1 MTSRLKQAIE
11 ADILSGLYDGAATIV
26 AVGGEIAFNE
36 TIGYADR
43 ANETL
48 LRHDSVFPVFSISK
62 ALTAVALL
70 QRIERGEA
78 KLDTPVCEVIPEFG
92 IKGKA
97 RATLGQLL
105 CHTAG
110 VAPGFPAVPAEQ
122 QGNLEAVVAAVC
134 ATPAVSVPGEEAS
147 YSQIMA
153 HAVAAESVRRLDG
166 SGLRFRDIV
175 KRDILSPLGMLD
187 TRLGMCS
194 DLAARGIVPCCT
206 DRSPGL
212 FDPDALVAA
221 AQDIMNPALDHE
233 MPAAGFVST
242 LNDMYAFSEALRGG
256 GKRGEARVLSPAM
269 VAFATKVHTGTMINY
284 PMAFRARDEG
294 LACVP
299 GKSWIG
305 LLYPRRGYGSDVF
318 WTSGKPGNIR
328 RLRRRFDQYVGR
340 SDARHDH
347 GLSHDRHSRRDKQ
360 RRSFSATL
368 GHCNSRVLSLILSSW
383 CEATRCC

>member
-1 MTSRLKQAIE
+1 MASRLKQAIE
-11 ADILSGLYDGAATIV
+11 TDILSGRYDGAATIV

-48 LRHDSVFPVFSISK
+48 LSQDNVFPVFSISK

-70 QRIERGEA
+70 QRVERGEA
-78 KLDTPVCEVIPEFG
+78 RLDTPVCEVIPEFG
-92 IKGKA
+92 VKGKA

-110 VAPGFPAVPAEQ
+110 MAPGFPAVPADK

-153 HAVAAESVRRLDG
+153 HAVAAECVRRLDG

-175 KRDILSPLGMLD
+175 RRDILVPLGMMD
-187 TRLGMCS
+187 TCLGMRS
-194 DLAARGIVPCCT
+194 DLATRGIVPCCT

-221 AQDIMNPALDHE
+221 AQDIMNPALDDE

-269 VAFATKVHTGTMINY
+269 VAFATKVHTGTMINSQWHFAREMKGW
-284 PMAFRARDEG
+284 PAFPANLGLGFFIRGEG
-294 LACVP
+294 MIP
-299 GKSWIG
+299 T
-305 LLYPRRGYGSDVF
+305 YF
-318 WTSGKPGNIR
+318 
-328 RLRRRFDQYVGR
+328 
-340 SDARHDH
+340 
-347 GLSHDRHSRRDKQ
+347 
-360 RRSFSATL
+360 
-368 GHCNSRVLSLILSSW
+368 GHLSSPETFGAFGAGSTNMW
-383 CEATRCC
+383 VDPTRDMIMVCLTTGILEETNSAARFQRLSDIAIAEYYC

>member
-1 MTSRLKQAIE
+1 MASRLKQAIE
-11 ADILSGLYDGAATIV
+11 ADILSGRYDGAATIV
-26 AVGGEIAFNE
+26 AVGGEVAFNE

-70 QRIERGEA
+70 QRVEHGEA
-78 KLDTPVCEVIPEFG
+78 RLDTPICEVIPEFG
-92 IKGKA
+92 VKGKA

-110 VAPGFPAVPAEQ
+110 VAPGFPAVPADK

-153 HAVAAESVRRLDG
+153 HAVVAECVRRLDG

-175 KRDILSPLGMLD
+175 RRDILAPLGMTD
-187 TRLGMCS
+187 TCLGMRS

-212 FDPDALVAA
+212 FDPDALIAA

-242 LNDMYAFSEALRGG
+242 LNDIYAFSEALRGG
-256 GKRGEARVLSPAM
+256 GKRGKARVLSPAM
-269 VAFATKVHTGTMINY
+269 VAFATKVHTGTMINTQWHFAREMKGW
-284 PMAFRARDEG
+284 PAFPANLGLGFFVRGEG
-294 LACVP
+294 MIP
-299 GKSWIG
+299 T
-305 LLYPRRGYGSDVF
+305 YF
-318 WTSGKPGNIR
+318 
-328 RLRRRFDQYVGR
+328 
-340 SDARHDH
+340 
-347 GLSHDRHSRRDKQ
+347 
-360 RRSFSATL
+360 
-368 GHCNSRVLSLILSSW
+368 GHLSSPETFGAFGAGSTNMW
-383 CEATRCC
+383 VDPMRDMIMVCLTTGILEETNSAARFQRLSDIAIAEYYY

>member
-26 AVGGEIAFNE
+26 AVGGEIEFNE

-70 QRIERGEA
+70 QRIERGA
-78 KLDTPVCEVIPEFG
+78 ARLDTPVCEVIPEFG
-92 IKGKA
+92 VKGKA

-153 HAVAAESVRRLDG
+153 HAVAAECVRRLDR

-175 KRDILSPLGMLD
+175 RRDILTPLGMMD
-187 TRLGMCS
+187 TCLGMRS

-212 FDPDALVAA
+212 FDPDTLVAA

-242 LNDMYAFSEALRGG
+242 LNDIYAFSEALRGG
-256 GKRGEARVLSPAM
+256 GRRGEARVLSPAM
-269 VAFATKVHTGTMINY
+269 VAFATKVHTGMMINTQWHFAREMKGW
-284 PMAFRARDEG
+284 PAFPANLGLGFFIRGEAMIPTYCGHLASPETFGAFGAGSTNLWVDPTRDMVMVCLTTGILEETNSAARFQR
-294 LACVP
+294 L
-299 GKSWIG
+299 
-305 LLYPRRGYGSDVF
+305 SD
-318 WTSGKPGNIR
+318 IAIAE
-328 RLRRRFDQYVGR
+328 YY
-340 SDARHDH
+340 
-347 GLSHDRHSRRDKQ
+347 
-360 RRSFSATL
+360 
-368 GHCNSRVLSLILSSW
+368 C
-383 CEATRCC
+383 

>member
-1 MTSRLKQAIE
+1 MANRLRRAIE
-11 ADILSGLYDGAATIV
+11 ADIQSGLYDGAATIV
-26 AVGGEIAFNE
+26 AVGGEIALNE

-43 ANETL
+43 ASETP

-62 ALTAVALL
+62 ALTSVALL

-78 KLDTPVCEVIPEFG
+78 RLDTPVCEVIPEFG
-92 IKGKA
+92 VKGKA

-110 VAPGFPAVPAEQ
+110 VAPGFPAVPADQ
-122 QGNLEAVVAAVC
+122 QGDLEAVVAAVC

-175 KRDILSPLGMLD
+175 MRDVLAPLGMTD
-187 TRLGMCS
+187 TCLGMRV
-194 DLAARGIVPCCT
+194 DLAARRIVPRCT

-212 FDPDALVAA
+212 FDPDALIAA
-221 AQDIMNPALDHE
+221 AQDIMDPALDHE

-242 LNDMYAFSEALRGG
+242 LNDIYAFAEALRGG

-269 VAFATKVHTGTMINY
+269 VAFATKVHTGTMINTQWNFAREMRGWPAFPANLGLGFFIRGEGMI
-284 PMAFRARDEG
+284 PMHF
-294 LACVP
+294 
-299 GKSWIG
+299 
-305 LLYPRRGYGSDVF
+305 
-318 WTSGKPGNIR
+318 
-328 RLRRRFDQYVGR
+328 
-340 SDARHDH
+340 
-347 GLSHDRHSRRDKQ
+347 
-360 RRSFSATL
+360 
-368 GHCNSRVLSLILSSW
+368 GHLSSPETFGAFGAGSTNMW
-383 CEATRCC
+383 VDPTRDMIMVCLTTGILEETNSAARFQRLSDIAIAEHYR

>member
-1 MTSRLKQAIE
+1 MASRLKQAIE
-11 ADILSGLYDGAATIV
+11 ADIMSGRYDGAATIV

-48 LRHDSVFPVFSISK
+48 LSQDNVFPVFSISK

-70 QRIERGEA
+70 QRVERGEA
-78 KLDTPVCEVIPEFG
+78 RLDTPVCEVIPEFG
-92 IKGKA
+92 VKGKA

-110 VAPGFPAVPAEQ
+110 VAPGFPAVPADK

-134 ATPAVSVPGEEAS
+134 TTPAVSVPGEEAS

-153 HAVAAESVRRLDG
+153 HAVAAECVRRLDG

-175 KRDILSPLGMLD
+175 RRDILAPLGMMD
-187 TRLGMCS
+187 TCLGMRA

-242 LNDMYAFSEALRGG
+242 LNDMYAFSEAPSG
-256 GKRGEARVLSPAM
+256 RGEARRSACALSCYGRIRDR
-269 VAFATKVHTGTMINY
+269 VHTGTMINTQWHFAREMKGW
-284 PMAFRARDEG
+284 PRSRQILDWVSLSAERA
-294 LACVP
+294 
-299 GKSWIG
+299 
-305 LLYPRRGYGSDVF
+305 
-318 WTSGKPGNIR
+318 
-328 RLRRRFDQYVGR
+328 
-340 SDARHDH
+340 
-347 GLSHDRHSRRDKQ
+347 
-360 RRSFSATL
+360 
-368 GHCNSRVLSLILSSW
+368 
-383 CEATRCC
+383 

>member
-1 MTSRLKQAIE
+1 MASRLKQAIE
-11 ADILSGLYDGAATIV
+11 TDILSGRYDGAATIV

-48 LRHDSVFPVFSISK
+48 LSQDNVFPVFSISK

-78 KLDTPVCEVIPEFG
+78 RLDTPVCEVIPEFG
-92 IKGKA
+92 VKGKA

-110 VAPGFPAVPAEQ
+110 MAPGFPAVPADK

-153 HAVAAESVRRLDG
+153 HAVAAECVRRLDG

-175 KRDILSPLGMLD
+175 RRDILVPLGMMD
-187 TRLGMCS
+187 TCLGMRS
-194 DLAARGIVPCCT
+194 DLATRGIVPCCT

-269 VAFATKVHTGTMINY
+269 VAFATKVHTGTMINSQWHFAREMKGW
-284 PMAFRARDEG
+284 PAFPANLGLGFFIRGEG
-294 LACVP
+294 MIP
-299 GKSWIG
+299 T
-305 LLYPRRGYGSDVF
+305 YF
-318 WTSGKPGNIR
+318 
-328 RLRRRFDQYVGR
+328 
-340 SDARHDH
+340 
-347 GLSHDRHSRRDKQ
+347 
-360 RRSFSATL
+360 
-368 GHCNSRVLSLILSSW
+368 GHLSSPETFGAFGAGSTNMW
-383 CEATRCC
+383 VDPTRDMIMVCLTTGILEETNSAARFQRLSDIAIAEYYC

>member
-1 MTSRLKQAIE
+1 MASRLKQAIE

-26 AVGGEIAFNE
+26 AVGGKIAFNE

-70 QRIERGEA
+70 QRIERGA
-78 KLDTPVCEVIPEFG
+78 ARLDTPVCEVIPEFG
-92 IKGKA
+92 VKGKA

-153 HAVAAESVRRLDG
+153 HAVAAECVRRLDG

-175 KRDILSPLGMLD
+175 RRDILAPLGMMD
-187 TRLGMCS
+187 TCLGMRA

-233 MPAAGFVST
+233 MPAAGFVSS
-242 LNDMYAFSEALRGG
+242 LDDIYAFSEALRGG

-269 VAFATKVHTGTMINY
+269 VAFATKVHTGTMINTQWHFAREMKGW
-284 PMAFRARDEG
+284 PAFPANLGFGFFIRGEG
-294 LACVP
+294 MIP
-299 GKSWIG
+299 T
-305 LLYPRRGYGSDVF
+305 YF
-318 WTSGKPGNIR
+318 
-328 RLRRRFDQYVGR
+328 
-340 SDARHDH
+340 
-347 GLSHDRHSRRDKQ
+347 
-360 RRSFSATL
+360 
-368 GHCNSRVLSLILSSW
+368 GHLSSPETFGAFGAGSTNMW
-383 CEATRCC
+383 VDPTREMIMVCLTTGILEETNSAARFQRLSDIAIAEYYC

>member
-1 MTSRLKQAIE
+1 MTVPRRSLP
-11 ADILSGLYDGAATIV
+11 SAARSP
-26 AVGGEIAFNE
+26 FNE

-48 LRHDSVFPVFSISK
+48 LSQDNVFPVFSISK

-70 QRIERGEA
+70 QRVERGEA
-78 KLDTPVCEVIPEFG
+78 RLDTPVCEVIPEFG
-92 IKGKA
+92 VKGKA

-110 VAPGFPAVPAEQ
+110 VAPGFPAVPADK

-134 ATPAVSVPGEEAS
+134 TTPAVSVPGEEAS

-153 HAVAAESVRRLDG
+153 HAVAAECVRRLDG

-175 KRDILSPLGMLD
+175 RRDILAPLGMMD
-187 TRLGMCS
+187 TCLGMRA

-269 VAFATKVHTGTMINY
+269 VAFATEVHTGTMINTQWHFAREMKGW
-284 PMAFRARDEG
+284 PAFPANLGLGFFIRGEG
-294 LACVP
+294 MIP
-299 GKSWIG
+299 T
-305 LLYPRRGYGSDVF
+305 YF
-318 WTSGKPGNIR
+318 
-328 RLRRRFDQYVGR
+328 
-340 SDARHDH
+340 
-347 GLSHDRHSRRDKQ
+347 
-360 RRSFSATL
+360 
-368 GHCNSRVLSLILSSW
+368 GHLSSPETFGAFGAGSTNMW
-383 CEATRCC
+383 VDPTRDMIMVCLTTGILEETNSAARFQRLSDIAIAEYYR

>member
-1 MTSRLKQAIE
+1 MASRLKPAIE
-11 ADILSGLYDGAATIV
+11 ADILSGRYDGAATIV

-62 ALTAVALL
+62 ALTTVALL

-78 KLDTPVCEVIPEFG
+78 RLDTPVCEVIPEFG
-92 IKGKA
+92 VKGKA

-110 VAPGFPAVPAEQ
+110 VAPGFPAVPADQ
-122 QGNLEAVVAAVC
+122 QGKLEAVVAAVC

-153 HAVAAESVRRLDG
+153 HAVAAECIRRLDG

-175 KRDILSPLGMLD
+175 RRDILIPLGMMD
-187 TRLGMCS
+187 TCLGMRS

-242 LNDMYAFSEALRGG
+242 LNDMYAFCEALRGG

-269 VAFATKVHTGTMINY
+269 VAFATKVHTGTMINTQWHFAREMKGW
-284 PMAFRARDEG
+284 PAFPANLG
-294 LACVP
+294 L
-299 GKSWIG
+299 GFFI
-305 LLYPRRGYGSDVF
+305 RGEAMIPTYF
-318 WTSGKPGNIR
+318 
-328 RLRRRFDQYVGR
+328 
-340 SDARHDH
+340 
-347 GLSHDRHSRRDKQ
+347 
-360 RRSFSATL
+360 
-368 GHCNSRVLSLILSSW
+368 GHLSSPETFGAFGAGSTNMW
-383 CEATRCC
+383 VDPTRDMIMVCLTTGILEETNSAARFQRLSDIAIAEYYR

>member
-11 ADILSGLYDGAATIV
+11 ADILSGLFDGAATIV

-122 QGNLEAVVAAVC
+122 QGNLEAVVAVVC

-153 HAVAAESVRRLDG
+153 HAVVAESVRRLDG

-269 VAFATKVHTGTMINY
+269 VAFATKVHTGTMINTQWHFAREMKGW
-284 PMAFRARDEG
+284 PAFPANLGLGFFIRGEGMIPTYFGHLASPKTFGAFGAGSTNMWVDPTRDMIMVCLTTGILEETNSAARFQR
-294 LACVP
+294 L
-299 GKSWIG
+299 
-305 LLYPRRGYGSDVF
+305 SD
-318 WTSGKPGNIR
+318 IAIAEYYR
-328 RLRRRFDQYVGR
+328 
-340 SDARHDH
+340 
-347 GLSHDRHSRRDKQ
+347 
-360 RRSFSATL
+360 
-368 GHCNSRVLSLILSSW
+368 
-383 CEATRCC
+383 

>member
-78 KLDTPVCEVIPEFG
+78 RLDTPVCEVIPEFG
-92 IKGKA
+92 VKGKA

-153 HAVAAESVRRLDG
+153 HAVAAECVRRLDG

-175 KRDILSPLGMLD
+175 RRDILVPLGMMD
-187 TRLGMCS
+187 TCLGMRS

-269 VAFATKVHTGTMINY
+269 VAFATKVHTGTMINTQWHFAREMKGW
-284 PMAFRARDEG
+284 PAFPANLGLGFFIRGEGMVPTYFGHLASPETFGAFGAGSTNMWVDPTRDMIMVCLTTGILEETNSAARFQR
-294 LACVP
+294 L
-299 GKSWIG
+299 
-305 LLYPRRGYGSDVF
+305 SD
-318 WTSGKPGNIR
+318 IAIAEYYR
-328 RLRRRFDQYVGR
+328 
-340 SDARHDH
+340 
-347 GLSHDRHSRRDKQ
+347 
-360 RRSFSATL
+360 
-368 GHCNSRVLSLILSSW
+368 
-383 CEATRCC
+383 

>member
-1 MTSRLKQAIE
+1 MASRLKQAIE
-11 ADILSGLYDGAATIV
+11 ADILSGLYDGAAMIV
-26 AVGGEIAFNE
+26 AVGGEIAFDE
-36 TIGYADR
+36 TIGYVDR

-78 KLDTPVCEVIPEFG
+78 RLDTPVCEVIPEFG

-110 VAPGFPAVPAEQ
+110 VAPGFPAVPKDQ

-153 HAVAAESVRRLDG
+153 HAVAAECVRRLDG

-175 KRDILSPLGMLD
+175 RRDILAPLGMTD
-187 TRLGMCS
+187 TCLGMRS
-194 DLAARGIVPCCT
+194 DLVARGIVPCCT

-212 FDPDALVAA
+212 FDPDALIAA

-242 LNDMYAFSEALRGG
+242 VNDIYAFCEALRGG

-269 VAFATKVHTGTMINY
+269 VAFATKVHTGTMINTQWHFAREMRGWPAFPANLGLGFFIRGEGMI
-284 PMAFRARDEG
+284 PMYFGHLASPETFGAFGAGSTNMWIDPARDMIMVC
-294 LACVP
+294 LTT
-299 GKSWIG
+299 G
-305 LLYPRRGYGSDVF
+305 LLEETNSAARFQRLSDVAIAEYYF
-318 WTSGKPGNIR
+318 
-328 RLRRRFDQYVGR
+328 
-340 SDARHDH
+340 
-347 GLSHDRHSRRDKQ
+347 
-360 RRSFSATL
+360 
-368 GHCNSRVLSLILSSW
+368 
-383 CEATRCC
+383 

>member
-1 MTSRLKQAIE
+1 MASRLRRAIE
-11 ADILSGLYDGAATIV
+11 ADIQSGLYDGAATIV
-26 AVGGEIAFNE
+26 AVGGEIALNE

-43 ANETL
+43 ANETP

-78 KLDTPVCEVIPEFG
+78 RLDTPVCEVIPEFG
-92 IKGKA
+92 VKGKA

-110 VAPGFPAVPAEQ
+110 VAPGFPAVPANR
-122 QGNLEAVVAAVC
+122 QGDLDAVVAAVC

-166 SGLRFRDIV
+166 SELRFRDIV
-175 KRDILSPLGMLD
+175 MRDILAPLGMTD
-187 TRLGMCS
+187 TCLGMRA
-194 DLAARGIVPCCT
+194 DLAPRGIVPRCT

-212 FDPDALVAA
+212 FDPDAVVAA
-221 AQDIMNPALDHE
+221 AEDIMNPALDHE

-242 LNDMYAFSEALRGG
+242 LDDIHAFAEALLGG

-269 VAFATKVHTGTMINY
+269 VAFATKVHTGAMVNTQWHFAREMKGWPAFPANLGLGFFIRGEGMIPTY
-284 PMAFRARDEG
+284 F
-294 LACVP
+294 
-299 GKSWIG
+299 
-305 LLYPRRGYGSDVF
+305 
-318 WTSGKPGNIR
+318 
-328 RLRRRFDQYVGR
+328 
-340 SDARHDH
+340 
-347 GLSHDRHSRRDKQ
+347 
-360 RRSFSATL
+360 
-368 GHCNSRVLSLILSSW
+368 GHLSSPETFGAFGAGSTNMW
-383 CEATRCC
+383 VDPTRDMIMVCLTTGILEETNSAARFQRLSDIAIAEHYR

>member
-1 MTSRLKQAIE
+1 MASRLKQAIE
-11 ADILSGLYDGAATIV
+11 TDILSGRYDGAATIV

-48 LRHDSVFPVFSISK
+48 LRQDNVFPVFSISK

-78 KLDTPVCEVIPEFG
+78 RLDTPVCEVIPEFG
-92 IKGKA
+92 VKGKA

-110 VAPGFPAVPAEQ
+110 MAPGFPAVPADK

-153 HAVAAESVRRLDG
+153 HAVAAECVRRLDG

-175 KRDILSPLGMLD
+175 RRDILVPLGMMD
-187 TRLGMCS
+187 TCLGMRS
-194 DLAARGIVPCCT
+194 DLATRGIVPCCT

-269 VAFATKVHTGTMINY
+269 VAFATKVHTGTMINSQWHFAREMKGW
-284 PMAFRARDEG
+284 PAFPANLGLGFFIRGEG
-294 LACVP
+294 MIP
-299 GKSWIG
+299 T
-305 LLYPRRGYGSDVF
+305 YF
-318 WTSGKPGNIR
+318 
-328 RLRRRFDQYVGR
+328 
-340 SDARHDH
+340 
-347 GLSHDRHSRRDKQ
+347 
-360 RRSFSATL
+360 
-368 GHCNSRVLSLILSSW
+368 GHLSSPETFGAFGAGSTNMW
-383 CEATRCC
+383 VDPTRDMIMVCLTTGILEETNSAARFQRLSDIAIAEYYC